1 MAEKIKL
8 LRVLIV
14 GCGNMG
20 TSHAIAYHN
29 LDGFKICGIVSRGN
43 SKEILNQKLENKSL
57 VSD

>member
-20 TSHAIAYHN
+20 TSHAMAYHN
-29 LDGFKICGIVSRGN
+29 LDGFKFVESFREEIVKRF
-43 SKEILNQKLENKSL
+43 
-57 VSD
+57 